1 MVTPVNGGAPAH
13 AIPERWE
20 GSAVPE
26 PILQP
31 EACKSVRVEDHGIA
45 LLVFRMTTK
54 YGSQ

>member
-31 EACKSVRVEDHGIA
+31 EACKSVRVEDQGIA